1 MGAKP
6 TRTSLVICTVVIAL
20 LAGCSG
26 STTEAEFLPS
36 SMQNQ
41 SQPTVLGQP
50 LGMPAGV
57 DQELVALL
65 ADKLEQQLIS
75 QGGKGIADVTGE
87 YVNPLT
93 VTSVADDARLEWEYN
108 NRGDYDLNGLVTVSD
123 LTPIG
128 IHFGKDSSAP
138 DWAAASCADGNG
150 NDLIEVGDIT
160 PIGQNFNSSV
170 TNYVVEADIEGDDT
184 WVPVANIPQSNGG
197 PGSGTDWL
205 HYSELIANGAY
216 AQDFRVYAGPE
227 ASPLVPIEIDPT
239 AFWVNL
245 TASPTGG
252 TEPLYVTFDV
262 HVDNGTGPY
271 SIHMEFGDGQ
281 THDQIEPSIGHYE
294 IEHMY
299 VAGEWTAS
307 VAVTDATPEEK
318 TDEIDISIEVWGGG
332 NPLMNPGFWFT
343 TEMEEGE
350 NFGAH
355 SALALVDGRP
365 MMIYTNDDSKEIVF
379 AMANVAKPEDIET
392 DWAKYTLDDG
402 DNRGGT
408 LDIAEV
414 QGVPCVV
421 YEDTLNQDIWFG
433 AAHHEWP
440 AGTWDWWIH
449 EPDAMGFSE
458 PQLAALDDG
467 VEEDPILLYRTAGA
481 VRFARSMVDGGL
493 PQTGGT
499 DPPPAGEWKVLD
511 VASGNQYEF
520 PRIAVFGGFP
530 TIAFQ
535 EKHAGDNQLMYG
547 HATSVTPDA
556 LADWMLY
563 DIDDENTNSG
573 AGIVLASVDGLP
585 ALGYQN
591 TDINR
596 FLKYAW
602 ADNANPGPSDW
613 HKVIVRQ
620 ESQTHVGE
628 WLGMVGYDKLP
639 LFSYINTGSGSEP
652 GLQVSFPTSDPP
664 VDQAFEHS
672 ILDPANGYFVNQETH
687 MILLDDGNPAI
698 LYRTSEGLKFSY
710 FKQIPL

>member
-1 MGAKP
+1 M
-6 TRTSLVICTVVIAL
+6 
-20 LAGCSG
+20 
-26 STTEAEFLPS
+26 
-36 SMQNQ
+36 
-41 SQPTVLGQP
+41 
-50 LGMPAGV
+50 
-57 DQELVALL
+57 L
-65 ADKLEQQLIS
+65 ADRLEQQLLN
-75 QGGKGIADVTGE
+75 QGGKGIADVSGE
-87 YVNPLT
+87 YVDPLK
-93 VTSVADDARLEWEYN
+93 VTSVADDARLEWTYN

-128 IHFGKDSSAP
+128 VHFGKDSSAA

-150 NDLIEVGDIT
+150 NGLIEVGDIT

-170 TNYVVEADIEGDDT
+170 TNYVVEADILGDDT

-197 PGSGTDWL
+197 PGPSSDWL
-205 HYSELIANGAY
+205 IYSELITNGAY
-216 AQDFRVYAGPE
+216 AQHFRVHAGPE
-227 ASPLVPIEIDPT
+227 TSPLVPIEIDPT

-245 TASPTGG
+245 TGAPTEG
-252 TEPLYVTFDV
+252 TEPLHVTFDV
-262 HVDNGTGPY
+262 HIDNGTPPY
-271 SIHMEFGDGQ
+271 TIHMEFGDGQ
-281 THDQIEPSIGHYE
+281 TYDNNAPGIGHYE
-294 IEHMY
+294 VVHTY
-299 VAGEWTAS
+299 VEGLWPAS

-318 TDEIDISIEVWGGG
+318 TDQLEVLVEAWEGG
-332 NPLMNPGFWFT
+332 NPLMNPGFWLT
-343 TEMEEGE
+343 TKMEPGE

-365 MMIYTNDDSKEIVF
+365 MMIYTDDDAKEIVF
-379 AMANVAKPEDIET
+379 AMATEPKPENLNQWT
-392 DWAKYTLDDG
+392 KYVVDDG

-414 QGVPCVV
+414 QGVPCIV

-440 AGTWDWWIH
+440 AGIWDWWIH
-449 EPDAMGFSE
+449 EPDVMGFSE

-520 PRIAVFGGFP
+520 PRIAVFGGLP
-530 TIAFQ
+530 TVAFQ

-556 LADWMLY
+556 LADWMFY

-585 ALGYQN
+585 AVGYQN

-613 HKVIVRQ
+613 HRIIVRQ
-620 ESQTHVGE
+620 EAQTHVGE

-639 LFSYINTGSGSEP
+639 LFSYINTGSGSKP

-664 VDQAFEHS
+664 IDHGFDS
-672 ILDPANGYFVNQETH
+672 DILDPADGYFVNGQTN
-687 MILLDDGNPAI
+687 MIVLDDGTPAI
-698 LYRTSEGLKFSY
+698 LYRTSDGLKYCY
-710 FKQIPL
+710 FHEIPL